1 MLKSLKKL
9 AVSLAVIAFTAL
21 ATSTIAK
28 ADSVQLTIPNDPAA
42 IGSGPFANITYVL
55 NGNAID
61 VTVTGITPFT
71 LFGTGGGMFGFNV
84 VGDTTGLKITN
95 CVNCTAGGTNQ
106 EMSTFGNFEFQVD
119 GTTPPGVASF
129 SFTVSRDIDF
139 SNANQLFEPNA
150 AGYAFAAHIYNPN
163 GPENARTG
171 FAGNGDVLVPTPTST
186 VPEPASMFLLGTG
199 LVGVASGLRR
209 RITNKRN
216 R

>member
-9 AVSLAVIAFTAL
+9 TVSLAVFALAAL

-71 LFGTGGGMFGFNV
+71 LFGSGGGMFGFNV
-84 VGDTTGLKITN
+84 VGDTSGLQITN
-95 CVNCTAGGTNQ
+95 CVNCTVPDPLQ
-106 EMSTFGNFEFQVD
+106 SQQMSMFGNFEFQVD
-119 GTTPPGVASF
+119 GTQPPGVPSF
-129 SFTVSRDIDF
+129 SFTVTRNIGF
-139 SNANQLFEPNA
+139 SSASELFENNA
-150 AGYAFAAHIYNPN
+150 AGYAFAAHIYNPY
-163 GPENARTG
+163 GPANAQTG
-171 FAGNGDVLVPTPTST
+171 FAGNGGSP
-186 VPEPASMFLLGTG
+186 VPEPASMILLGTG
-199 LVGVASGLRR
+199 LVGIAGGLRR
-209 RITNKRN
+209 RRKNN